1 MKKLNTKRGEQG
13 FTLVE
18 MMVVI
23 VILGIL
29 AAIVVFAVSG
39 LNDRGQGASCKTDA
53 NILTSAEE
61 AAFAKNGSYT
71 DMAGMQGAGFLHS
84 PSSLHTVS
92 LLPAAAAGTLASP
105 FTSYTLTPVAPC
117 TVATG

>member
-39 LNDRGQGASCKTDA
+39 LGDRGQTASCKTDA

-61 AAFAKNGSYT
+61 ANYAKTGSYDT
-71 DMAGMQGAGFLHS
+71 LAALQTNGFLHNAS
-84 PSSLHTVS
+84 ALHTIGLTGVP
-92 LLPAAAAGTLASP
+92 PAATAYA
-105 FTSYTLTPVAPC
+105 LTPVAPC
-117 TVATG
+117 TATTG